1 MAKKTPKTIYP
12 NKAEQTYARNLQKHF
27 RVLGSYI
34 LSEFD
39 SLAKE
44 IDSEAEMRSV
54 RGDINI
60 NQRINN
66 LMKKIKKNALGY
78 VDEKEVGKDAAR
90 FLKNVNAVNKS
101 NTSTQIGARGINPVA
116 SESWLSAFMNQ
127 KIKEN
132 VGYITTIRS
141 ETLEKVEEII
151 TEAVNTGK
159 SSVDIRKQLT
169 ERVGIS
175 ENRAKFIARD
185 QTGSVL
191 GQLNAARHTE
201 NGIRAYRWRD
211 SDDLAVRDSHKERD
225 GKIYF
230 YADGEMLPGEDYNCR
245 CVAEPVFDEEL
256 VELGLLDPSEIYS
269 MPAAVPEAEESPESS
284 EERQWEL
291 EKIEIREAIKKG
303 AELTVDE
310 IKDVGSKL
318 GSRIEEEIKK
328 TYDERLYEYNK
339 MAEKYKK
346 DEEKIQNVIERSYLD
361 KLHPDYV
368 ERSVMLEM
376 ADQLN
381 KDGDAL
387 HKLYYTLIDT
397 REEIA
402 TKRLKEFRELGS
414 GKMDFSKRS
423 STENK
428 KVLNYVIQ
436 HLPKSWVDAFK
447 SETIYSPQ
455 VKRGYHRKKNESF
468 RKTWKELGY
477 TEKDLNSNKYL
488 GSYYTTIALSGSGER
503 NKRRVTFHELAHL
516 AENLLPHIKEKEHEF
531 YASRTEGELT
541 QWMGEGYDKHE
552 VARKDNFIDLYMGK
566 DYGNTKESSY
576 ELLSMGI
583 ESVFSGSYD
592 LTEDPDYMSF
602 VYGMLFTQ

>member
-1 MAKKTPKTIYP
+1 MAKKTPKTLYP

-27 RVLGSYI
+27 RALGSYI

-116 SESWLSAFMNQ
+116 SEPWLSAFMNQ

-151 TEAVNTGK
+151 TESVNDGK
-159 SSVDIRKQLT
+159 SSVDIRKQLA

-225 GKIYF
+225 GKIFF

-256 VELGLLDPSEIYS
+256 VELGLLDPSEVSS
-269 MPAAVPEAEESPESS
+269 MPDASEIPEEPDNQEVTKMWNKEAAQMAMEKTNMAKNVGEENYNNFINHLSEVENQRIQSLFEIFSEDVSFQKIKNVRAHASKSLVQLSQENFTGGKSNKPFQTVYHEIGHAIDSLGLKKITGNESVATG
-284 EERQWEL
+284 
-291 EKIEIREAIKKG
+291 KIIKRKI
-303 AELTVDE
+303 LRKTVE
-310 IKDVGSKL
+310 V
-318 GSRIEEEIKK
+318 
-328 TYDERLYEYNK
+328 
-339 MAEKYKK
+339 
-346 DEEKIQNVIERSYLD
+346 EEKIHRISGL
-361 KLHPDYV
+361 PDY
-368 ERSVMLEM
+368 
-376 ADQLN
+376 
-381 KDGDAL
+381 K
-387 HKLYYTLIDT
+387 
-397 REEIA
+397 
-402 TKRLKEFRELGS
+402 LKETINRDIWEYVNG
-414 GKMDFSKRS
+414 
-423 STENK
+423 
-428 KVLNYVIQ
+428 KVLPTFEDLGEKPRKKAEKEAYENRRSEIFTTSRKNFSDFEKRMIELYG
-436 HLPKSWVDAFK
+436 KAN
-447 SETIYSPQ
+447 ETIGAISDIYESTPYSQ
-455 VKRGYHRKKNESF
+455 S
-468 RKTWKELGY
+468 
-477 TEKDLNSNKYL
+477 
-488 GSYYTTIALSGSGER
+488 SYPFGVG
-503 NKRRVTFHELAHL
+503 H
-516 AENLLPHIKEKEHEF
+516 
-531 YASRTEGELT
+531 
-541 QWMGEGYDKHE
+541 
-552 VARKDNFIDLYMGK
+552 GK
-566 DYGNTKESSY
+566 DYYKSAGTAETEFFAHVMESITTNQESY
-576 ELLSMGI
+576 SLISEI
-583 ESVFSGSYD
+583 FPNAVKVWENIVDD
-592 LTEDPDYMSF
+592 LIKGVKKD
-602 VYGMLFTQ
+602 V